1 MPFMPLIQIQSS
13 GGAPDRRI
21 SPASDPGDG
30 SSGVDAAALD
40 AAVADAAAAS
50 SLGAASLD
58 SPALF
63 NATNAAAAS
72 AAGDTGARFVYAN
85 LAAAPDAILTA
96 SSSWEEG
103 RSPHHALPLETDNQ
117 VGGLWWFCIA
127 LFDFVSSF
135 SFVNFCFVLS
145 WRHSIWFFLINFFY
159 SSSFDSLY
167 IRYSSF
173 FT

>member
-1 MPFMPLIQIQSS
+1 MPSKQIQAS

-117 VGGLWWFCIA
+117 VGGLRRFLLHCLVWFG
-127 LFDFVSSF
+127 FVLSC
-135 SFVNFCFVLS
+135 FVLFCFVL
-145 WRHSIWFFLINFFY
+145 Y
-159 SSSFDSLY
+159 CFDVTAFSY
-167 IRYSSF
+167 F
-173 FT
+173 